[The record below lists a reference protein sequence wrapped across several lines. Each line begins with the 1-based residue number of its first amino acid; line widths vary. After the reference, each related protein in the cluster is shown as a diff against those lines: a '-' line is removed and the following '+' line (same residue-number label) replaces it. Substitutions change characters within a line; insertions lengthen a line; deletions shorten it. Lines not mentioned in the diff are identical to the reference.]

1 MPKKK
6 NRYEQY
12 RSLFKSD
19 VAVGVAPESVPVGNL
34 EAVTTLFGDME
45 AIEFV
50 NEVLLGADHKTDESS
65 GSIVLTPEWAKS
77 YADAVNKKPGF
88 LYIKGHADS
97 EHYAMRAIADG
108 YIVGAKADNDRLL
121 LRNRLLVRKDM
132 VAQDLLEQTVRELK
146 AGQLSTSTGDIQ
158 KRRIEFS
165 EDFRDMTQFAIES
178 VKNQTNA
185 IVEHDM
191 HASDASVVGANFRLG
206 AYDDKGRLIT
216 TDDGD
221 KNSKGAKEMEFN
233 EYVEGIGTILKAGKG
248 DMNHLTTT
256 LGITVM
262 NDEDKATLA
271 KFKAVTEKIGGEDV
285 DTFVTSVMEE
295 RKANFSALVDVQLKE
310 TFEEPVVLGVAKALF
325 GLKGGTAEEIKT
337 EVARLKELDEIVNV
351 QVALASKLSHVSVDG
366 GVGDTG
372 NEHKSDTVEA

>member
-1 MPKKK
+1 
-6 NRYEQY
+6 
-12 RSLFKSD
+12 
-19 VAVGVAPESVPVGNL
+19 
-34 EAVTTLFGDME
+34 
-45 AIEFV
+45 
-50 NEVLLGADHKTDESS
+50 
-65 GSIVLTPEWAKS
+65 
-77 YADAVNKKPGF
+77 
-88 LYIKGHADS
+88 
-97 EHYAMRAIADG
+97 
-108 YIVGAKADNDRLL
+108 
-121 LRNRLLVRKDM
+121 
-132 VAQDLLEQTVRELK
+132 
-146 AGQLSTSTGDIQ
+146 
-158 KRRIEFS
+158 
-165 EDFRDMTQFAIES
+165 MTQFAIES

-295 RKANFSALVDVQLKE
+295 RKANFSTLVDVQLKE